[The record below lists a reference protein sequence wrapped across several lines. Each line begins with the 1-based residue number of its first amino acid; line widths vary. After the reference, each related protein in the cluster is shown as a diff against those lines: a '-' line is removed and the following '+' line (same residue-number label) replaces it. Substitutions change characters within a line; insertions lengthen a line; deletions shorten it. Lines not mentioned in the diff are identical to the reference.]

1 MGGGYL
7 NHNKKNYSER
17 RNHGLS
23 LTNLTHCISPSE
35 YYNDYYNNDSFNKI
49 NLQLHASSKVSNP
62 YSFSIKS
69 NTSFSASIESKLPVK
84 DTILRAFR
92 VDDYNQT
99 ESAIVVIPDGVKVIK
114 VYSYC
119 NNDNSER
126 TYYSLS
132 TGTWPNDKNWGSVS
146 LNDLVT
152 NRTRYIGVTPGKS
165 YTVTAEISSDSA
177 KGFYGYSRI
186 YYSTEINTHTPNI
199 KDY

>member
-1 MGGGYL
+1 MGGGYF

-69 NTSFSASIESKLPVK
+69 NTGFSGSVQATLPETKTVLLNIKISNDSRTKTFIVPAECKVVEAVITNNVRIFSYTLSNAANNIKWVVSK
-84 DTILRAFR
+84 
-92 VDDYNQT
+92 NT
-99 ESAIVVIPDGVKVIK
+99 ESVAK
-114 VYSYC
+114 
-119 NNDNSER
+119 
-126 TYYSLS
+126 
-132 TGTWPNDKNWGSVS
+132 
-146 LNDLVT
+146 
-152 NRTRYIGVTPGKS
+152 YIGVTPGKS
-165 YTVTAEISSDSA
+165 YTLMLKSVANKNVEGAATVYYSA
-177 KGFYGYSRI
+177 K
-186 YYSTEINTHTPNI
+186 INTHTPDV

>member
-1 MGGGYL
+1 MGGGDF

-69 NTSFSASIESKLPVK
+69 NTGFSGSVQATLPETKTVLLNIKISNDSRTKTFIVPAECKVVEAVITNNVRIFSYTLSNAANNIKWVVSK
-84 DTILRAFR
+84 
-92 VDDYNQT
+92 NT
-99 ESAIVVIPDGVKVIK
+99 ESVAK
-114 VYSYC
+114 
-119 NNDNSER
+119 
-126 TYYSLS
+126 
-132 TGTWPNDKNWGSVS
+132 
-146 LNDLVT
+146 
-152 NRTRYIGVTPGKS
+152 YIGVTPGKS
-165 YTVTAEISSDSA
+165 YTLMLKSVANKNVEGAATVYYSA
-177 KGFYGYSRI
+177 K
-186 YYSTEINTHTPNI
+186 INTHTPDV